1 MLLFLQIIYYMIS
14 SIWPV
19 FFIVL
24 MYLIWKDV
32 NHIAAKIAPEYYYE
46 EDYEDDEDE
55 EDEKSYIEEQKQ
67 TSKISKNKR
76 KKLEK
81 NGPNEL
87 EIEDLD

>member
-46 EDYEDDEDE
+46 EDYEDDEDDE
-55 EDEKSYIEEQKQ
+55 EEEEEEKKSAEKL
-67 TSKISKNKR
+67 SKNKR
-76 KKLEK
+76 KKMEK
-81 NGPNEL
+81 KESD
-87 EIEDLD
+87 EFVIEDLG